1 MRAENQ
7 KEHLTLRSEFL
18 SGFIIQKQNKTIL
31 LFLALQK
38 TLLKFGKLQVHMEI
52 LLLLTLVLFFCSSNH
67 RSQGFSFVV
76 KA

>member
-1 MRAENQ
+1 MRAENP

-18 SGFIIQKQNKTIL
+18 SGFIIQKQNKTKL
-31 LFLALQK
+31 LLLALQN

-52 LLLLTLVLFFCSSNH
+52 LLFLTLVLFFCSSNH
-67 RSQGFSFVV
+67 CSQGFSFVV